1 MLEPG
6 KRGDGC
12 VQDWGSFKQD
22 LINAT
27 GLSKDALHIYLGVLL
42 LVAFAFCLR
51 RRINDPV
58 AWFCVLAAVVANEL
72 ADYVHYL
79 GSDHRYVTFTLWDA
93 ATDVINS
100 LAIPALICALRPDGR
115 LGLGAPAAAGSRPIS
130 GRNDE
135 RGDSRSRGHFRSS
148 ADRRRSSA
156 SF

>member
-1 MLEPG
+1 M
-6 KRGDGC
+6 
-12 VQDWGSFKQD
+12 QDWGSFKQD

-58 AWFCVLAAVVANEL
+58 AWLCVLAAVVANEF

-115 LGLGAPAAAGSRPIS
+115 LGLGATVSPAAEPVSAP
-130 GRNDE
+130 RNDG
-135 RGDSRSRGHFRSS
+135 RGDSRSRGHSRSS
-148 ADRRRSSA
+148 ADRRRGSA